1 MDKPLLLIHGR
12 DDTVVPIEQSRVMA
26 EAMRRAGK
34 PVELIELAGED
45 HWMSRA
51 DTRLRALQET
61 VRFLE
66 ANNPPR

>member
-1 MDKPLLLIHGR
+1 
-12 DDTVVPIEQSRVMA
+12 MA

-51 DTRLRALQET
+51 DTRLRALRET